1 MRSTRAAAR
10 LPGLLPAA
18 RASRRGPP
26 SPGPRARPA
35 VRPPSNMSVAVC
47 VFELHIPQSRGLK
60 EKRKVVKGL
69 VERTHA
75 RFKVSI
81 AETDYHDLHQRAEIS
96 LALVAQREDEAERM
110 LDAIRGLIDSEPEC
124 WLSSWDPQIL
134 DWTS

>member
-1 MRSTRAAAR
+1 MI
-10 LPGLLPAA
+10 
-18 RASRRGPP
+18 
-26 SPGPRARPA
+26 
-35 VRPPSNMSVAVC
+35 VAVC

-69 VERTHA
+69 VERVHA

-81 AETDYHDLHQRAEIS
+81 AETDHHDLHQRAEIS
-96 LALVAQREDEAERM
+96 LALVAQREDEANRM
-110 LDAIRGLIDSEPEC
+110 LEAIRGLIDSEPES